1 MVDFDKVRTYPIA
14 ERDNKFTLDMM
25 IDPARYLAAGIENMD
40 ALADAVVRA
49 KRKGRR
55 VVVMMGGAVIKE
67 GCGALLIDL
76 MEKGVIDHIAGNGAV
91 SIHDFEIA
99 LIGQTSENVQNGLR
113 DGSFGMAEETG
124 AMMNLAIRDAAAKGE
139 GYGHG
144 IGRMI
149 AERELPF
156 RDSSVLYNA
165 YRLGIPATIH
175 VAVGGDIIH
184 QHPLCDGAAL
194 GTASYTDF
202 RIITDTVAAMA
213 EGVLLNI
220 GSAVLMPE
228 VFLKALTVARNV
240 GHDVA
245 RFTTA
250 NFDFLDMY
258 RPRTR
263 VLQWPEALGCTGID
277 IRGGHRDTVPALHRG
292 IVNHELFEPNPR

>member
-1 MVDFDKVRTYPIA
+1 MVDFSKISTYPIA
-14 ERDNKFTLDMM
+14 QRENKFSLERM
-25 IDPARYLAAGIENMD
+25 IDPKAYDAPHIDNMLELTD
-40 ALADAVVRA
+40 HIVRA
-49 KRKGRR
+49 KESGAK
-55 VVVMMGGAVIKE
+55 VVAMMGGAVVKE

-76 MEKGVIDHIAGNGAV
+76 MEKGYIDHISGNGSV

-99 LIGQTSENVQNGLR
+99 LIGETSEHVPNGLR

-124 AMMNLAIRDAAAKGE
+124 SMMNLAIRDAAKTGE

-149 AERELPF
+149 AERDLPHK
-156 RDSSVLYNA
+156 RYSVLYNA

-184 QHPLCDGAAL
+184 QHPMCDGAAL
-194 GTASYTDF
+194 GATSFRDF
-202 RIITDTVAAMA
+202 EIITESIAHLAD
-213 EGVLLNI
+213 GVLLNI
-220 GSAVLMPE
+220 GSAVVMPE
-228 VFLKALTVARNV
+228 VFLKALTIARNV
-240 GHDVA
+240 GHDVS

-263 VLQWPEALGCTGID
+263 VLQWPEELGGVGLD
-277 IRGGHRDTVPALHRG
+277 IRGGHRDTVPALHHG
-292 IVNHELFEPNPR
+292 IVTHEKFSAR